1 MLAASLPMLKAVGT
15 DGRGIGLETV
25 GNWGICMHTL
35 FVKRKQL
42 LKKIKTRSSLEKL
55 KHQVH
60 VEFLDLLHPSFIRA
74 NP

>member
-1 MLAASLPMLKAVGT
+1 MLKAVGT
-15 DGRGIGLETV
+15 DVSAIGLKTV
-25 GNWGICMHTL
+25 GNWAIICMHTL

>member
-15 DGRGIGLETV
+15 DGSAIGLETV

-42 LKKIKTRSSLEKL
+42 LKKNENYIG
-55 KHQVH
+55 
-60 VEFLDLLHPSFIRA
+60 HP
-74 NP
+74 